1 MISPEEAWRI
11 VLKHVRPLRCVA
23 TPLSEAADLCLAEDV
38 RADRDQPAADRSAMD
53 GYAVR
58 SADLRRAPCSLR
70 LVGEVAAG
78 SAARPRVAPGTC
90 VRILTGANAPPGADA
105 VVMVEQTRE
114 DGGDVVFF
122 SRAETG
128 DNILRR
134 REEARKG
141 EVLLRKGTVLG
152 AAQVGVCAAVGKAR
166 IRVFPRPRAAVVC
179 TGAELRETGARV
191 RPHEIRNSNGPALC
205 AALALSGHV
214 GAAHRRA
221 PDDPKSLTAL
231 LRRLAARYE
240 VLILTGGVSVGRYD
254 FVEESVKKAGAKIRF
269 HGVAMKPGKPILY
282 ATLPRR
288 RHLFGLPGNPLSAL
302 TGFYEFALPA
312 LLRMS
317 GLPPDRCRP
326 ALRLPLRSPLTS
338 KGSRVRFV
346 LARLSWDE
354 DGPRL
359 EPVDSRSSADLA
371 SGGRADGVIAVP
383 AHVTALDAG
392 DVVEFRPWRSLP

>member
-11 VLKHVRPLRCVA
+11 VLKHVRPMRCVSM
-23 TPLSEAADLCLAEDV
+23 PLREAAGLCLAEDV
-38 RADRDQPAADRSAMD
+38 RADRDQPPADRSARD
-53 GYAVR
+53 GYAAR
-58 SADLRRAPCSLR
+58 STDLRRAPCSLR

-78 SAARPRVAPGTC
+78 SAARPMVAPGTC
-90 VRILTGANAPPGADA
+90 VRILTGANVPPGADT

-114 DGGDVVFF
+114 ERGAVAFF
-122 SRAETG
+122 ARAEAG
-128 DNILRR
+128 ANILRR
-134 REEARKG
+134 REDARKG
-141 EVLLRKGTVLG
+141 EVLLRKGTVLR
-152 AAQVGVCAAVGKAR
+152 AAQIGVCAAVGKAR
-166 IRVFPRPRAAVVC
+166 VKVFPRPCVAVLC
-179 TGAELRETGARV
+179 TGAELRETGAKV
-191 RPHEIRNSNGPALC
+191 RPHEVRNSNGPALC
-205 AALALSGHV
+205 AALTLSGFA

-221 PDDPKSLTAL
+221 PDDPKRLITL
-231 LRRLAARYE
+231 LRRLTARCD

-254 FVEESVKKAGAKIRF
+254 FVEESAKKAGAKVRF

-282 ATLPRR
+282 ATLPGR

-326 ALRLPLRSPLTS
+326 ALRLPLRSRLAS
-338 KGSRVRFV
+338 KGGLVHCV
-346 LARLSWDE
+346 LARLFWEE
-354 DGPRL
+354 DGPCL

-371 SGGRADGVIAVP
+371 SGGRADGVIVVP

-392 DVVEFRPWRSLP
+392 DVVTFRPWRPLP

>member
-1 MISPEEAWRI
+1 MITPDEAWRI
-11 VLKHVRPLRCVA
+11 VLKHVRPLQPVA

-58 SADLRRAPCSLR
+58 SADLQRAPCLLR

-78 SAARPRVAPGTC
+78 SAARPSVAPGTC
-90 VRILTGANAPPGADA
+90 VRILTGANVPPGADA

-114 DGGDVVFF
+114 DGGEVAFF

-128 DNILRR
+128 ANILRR

-141 EVLLRKGTVLG
+141 EVLLPKGTVLR

-166 IRVFPRPRAAVVC
+166 VRVCPRPRAAVVC
-179 TGAELRETGARV
+179 TGAELREPAARV
-191 RPHEIRNSNGPALC
+191 RPHEVRNSNGPALC
-205 AALALSGHV
+205 AALALSGHA

-221 PDDPKSLTAL
+221 PDDPKRLTAL
-231 LRRLAARYE
+231 LRQLAARYE

-254 FVEESVKKAGAKIRF
+254 FVEESVKKARAKIRF
-269 HGVAMKPGKPILY
+269 HGVAMKPGKPTLY
-282 ATLPRR
+282 ATLSRR
-288 RHLFGLPGNPLSAL
+288 RHLFGLSGNPLSAL

-312 LLRMS
+312 LQRMS

-326 ALRLPLRSPLTS
+326 ALHLPLRSPLTS
-338 KGSRVRFV
+338 KGGRVRFV
-346 LARLSWDE
+346 LARLFWDKE
-354 DGPRL
+354 GPHL
-359 EPVDSRSSADLA
+359 ETVDSRSSSDLA

-383 AHVTALDAG
+383 AHVTALDPG